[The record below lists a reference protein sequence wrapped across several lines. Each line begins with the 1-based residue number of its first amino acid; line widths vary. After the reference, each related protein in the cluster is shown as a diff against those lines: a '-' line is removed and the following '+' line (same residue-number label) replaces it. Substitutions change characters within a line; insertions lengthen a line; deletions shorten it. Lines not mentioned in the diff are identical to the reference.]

1 MNATEDRVRA
11 SIDSRWRPHPM
22 PMPPG
27 TPRAISLRR
36 TSRRVAAV
44 ALVASFAV
52 TAAVVGAGLRS
63 PAHRP
68 SDASSAPAPSPVWT
82 YDDPSAWPVTA
93 IDPSANADEQLAF
106 PEQAHDG
113 LVPRVIGTVDGVPFV
128 LMTYHDNH
136 RAVCGELNTGSLD
149 ASRLDMAGPLCTK
162 GWWVEIPQD
171 RAMLS
176 ITSLD
181 GSGDRQRQVMFAI
194 VSAATD
200 HVVVTTDDGS
210 RAVLPVF
217 LVEGS
222 DVGFA
227 FVFIPPGSEGRVQAI
242 GAGGEELDSAALCFP
257 ANLIDAPDVSSGCT
271 GTPTD

>member
-1 MNATEDRVRA
+1 
-11 SIDSRWRPHPM
+11 
-22 PMPPG
+22 
-27 TPRAISLRR
+27 
-36 TSRRVAAV
+36 
-44 ALVASFAV
+44 
-52 TAAVVGAGLRS
+52 
-63 PAHRP
+63 
-68 SDASSAPAPSPVWT
+68 VWT

-227 FVFIPPGSEGRVQAI
+227 FVFVPPGSEGGVQAI

-257 ANLIDAPDVSSGCT
+257 ANLIDANRRELWLHRHAHRPIGATPPGHARVDAVSAGHLPSPSARGVRDPRRGESHPALAT
-271 GTPTD
+271 RPRGAEGDGRYE